1 MPEKMILRKTSFL
14 LPETGAGRGGQ
25 GVDSVRWGVF
35 LRRKVVYP
43 NEELGGSRTGSTR
56 PSAGRGLGLSRER
69 DEPKPE
75 PEPAPEPSEEVG
87 TPSVVW
93 GIKSD

>member
-1 MPEKMILRKTSFL
+1 MGSISQKESC
-14 LPETGAGRGGQ
+14 
-25 GVDSVRWGVF
+25 
-35 LRRKVVYP
+35 P

-56 PSAGRGLGLSRER
+56 PSAGRGLGLSGDR
-69 DEPKPE
+69 DEPEPE